1 MCSSMKQ
8 GPRSCYIRI
17 IKIGCM
23 RPICGA
29 GSRIRIVVS
38 LSDGYATLRLQTRV
52 VVHEQNAVAAHVLV
66 CRRRA
71 WRCEGAR
78 HHERNQRR
86 AEASARASLAQGEDF
101 FKMLSHVES
110 PVKSH
115 TRHIAPPFK
124 GTIHLLTCQ
133 DCTIIRPACEVLF
146 YGRRIKKRSFPFGAS
161 GSFYPASAGRRIF

>member
-1 MCSSMKQ
+1 
-8 GPRSCYIRI
+8 
-17 IKIGCM
+17 
-23 RPICGA
+23 
-29 GSRIRIVVS
+29 
-38 LSDGYATLRLQTRV
+38 
-52 VVHEQNAVAAHVLV
+52 
-66 CRRRA
+66 
-71 WRCEGAR
+71 
-78 HHERNQRR
+78 
-86 AEASARASLAQGEDF
+86 
-101 FKMLSHVES
+101 MLSHVES